1 MEKSKT
7 QYKHRREEL
16 VIVYQQDGV
25 TFDLATEKVLL
36 NKITHVSRGKS
47 STHFTLPRFPENS
60 KDSSLVEQLKSF
72 LVKKG
77 VKKNELHFDE
87 NLQPSRLPPKIVIK
101 IDYYEVI
108 PPRCDKFEYVDPGNH
123 RCAFDNNMAMMITDP
138 AVFFKSDTNV
148 DTRASDSVEAIKAH
162 DKEWS
167 KEDKAAAS
175 SSSLVPSVTSLVNP
189 GGDK

>member
-1 MEKSKT
+1 MNKLFITLSLIVVFLAGCQKTDYTMEKSKT

-87 NLQPSRLPPKIVIK
+87 NL
-101 IDYYEVI
+101 
-108 PPRCDKFEYVDPGNH
+108 
-123 RCAFDNNMAMMITDP
+123 
-138 AVFFKSDTNV
+138 
-148 DTRASDSVEAIKAH
+148 
-162 DKEWS
+162 
-167 KEDKAAAS
+167 
-175 SSSLVPSVTSLVNP
+175 
-189 GGDK
+189 